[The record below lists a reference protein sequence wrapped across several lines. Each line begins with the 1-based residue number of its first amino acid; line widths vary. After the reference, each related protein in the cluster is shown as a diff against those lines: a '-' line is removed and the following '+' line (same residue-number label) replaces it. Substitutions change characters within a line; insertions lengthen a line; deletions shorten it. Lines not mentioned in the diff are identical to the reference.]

1 VGRER
6 DREEAFVTPD
16 ELVRVMKAALLESFE
31 EIVQEDGLRMAKR
44 ARASLLRE
52 LDAITSAS
60 LRQPNI
66 EAWTEEQVR
75 AAARAFVREA
85 LAELRPS

>member
-1 VGRER
+1 M
-6 DREEAFVTPD
+6 TQD

-31 EIVQEDGLRMAKR
+31 EIVQEDGRRMAKG
-44 ARASLLRE
+44 ARASLLKE

-75 AAARAFVREA
+75 VAARAFVREA